1 MKDKNDKQP
10 AKHPAT
16 AASWKTRPMPEQQ
29 KELLVDGRYSQD
41 EFEQIRFGFIPQS
54 PEDKW
59 FIYFEDG
66 WLHFHRSQTGTCIF
80 QLELLP
86 DGDDYVTG
94 RAIVNRDPSQYRV
107 TDDEYDV
114 ELMSYL
120 VDHLLLGRFVPL
132 PIPNRLAEDDQ
143 SRYRQHVM
151 GRPSGSNGLN
161 LRVLNNGKR

>member
-1 MKDKNDKQP
+1 MDDKYTNRR
-10 AKHPAT
+10 PAT
-16 AASWKTRPMPEQQ
+16 AASWKIRPMPEQQ
-29 KELLVDGRYSQD
+29 KELLVDGRYSRE
-41 EFEQIRFGFIPQS
+41 EFERIRLGLVPQS

-59 FIYFEDG
+59 FIYLADG

-86 DGDDYVTG
+86 NGDDYVTG
-94 RAIVNRDPSQYRV
+94 RAIVNRAPNQYRV

-120 VDHLLLGRFVPL
+120 VDHLLLGRFAPL
-132 PIPNRLAEDDQ
+132 PIPNNLAEDDH
-143 SRYRQHVM
+143 SRYRRHVM